1 MKHSFTRRRMLAGA
15 AMAGAM
21 HPWAAFGQALGGA
34 VDNANQASSPSD
46 LRITELKC
54 GFIRGG
60 ASLFVKIHTNQGIYG
75 CGEGVDAVRGT
86 YHLVMGLGA
95 RLRGR
100 NPLDVHRLFEEL
112 RRGGVF
118 GGG

>member
-1 MKHSFTRRRMLAGA
+1 AFNPLAG
-15 AMAGAM
+15 
-21 HPWAAFGQALGGA
+21 FGQALTGA
-34 VDNANQASSPSD
+34 VANANQASSPSE

-54 GFIRGG
+54 GYIRGG
-60 ASLFVKIHTNQGIYG
+60 ASLFVKIYTNQGIYG

-100 NPLDVHRLFEEL
+100 SPLDVHRIFEEL

-118 GGG
+118 GGAQSGVYIAVISAIETALW